1 MMASI
6 EQHAVR
12 VAQWGGDK
20 MCKNIALAAVLAVA
34 VTGPALANSC
44 PKHMANID
52 QSLAANPK
60 LNPVKLAEITKL
72 RADGEMLHKQGKHA
86 VSEAALG

>member
-1 MMASI
+1 MASI

-44 PKHMANID
+44 PKHSKPATKA
-52 QSLAANPK
+52 SFP
-60 LNPVKLAEITKL
+60 PVC
-72 RADGEMLHKQGKHA
+72 
-86 VSEAALG
+86 

>member
-1 MMASI
+1 MMSSI

-20 MCKNIALAAVLAVA
+20 MCKYIALAAVLGVA
-34 VTGPALANSC
+34 VTGPVLANSC

-52 QSLAANPK
+52 
-60 LNPVKLAEITKL
+60 
-72 RADGEMLHKQGKHA
+72 
-86 VSEAALG
+86 